1 MIILKKRYIL
11 LLCIFVVII
20 SGFVLLYR
28 SQSVFEDMCV
38 NGRSI
43 SYDTH
48 NGICLYTVSEK
59 TFAKDTCSLNM
70 CCSVGSDV
78 VFTPPPHLW
87 MIEG

>member
-1 MIILKKRYIL
+1 M
-11 LLCIFVVII
+11 FVIII
-20 SGFVLLYR
+20 SGFVLYYNVNRL
-28 SQSVFEDMCV
+28 EDVCV

-78 VFTPPPHLW
+78 IFTPLHLW